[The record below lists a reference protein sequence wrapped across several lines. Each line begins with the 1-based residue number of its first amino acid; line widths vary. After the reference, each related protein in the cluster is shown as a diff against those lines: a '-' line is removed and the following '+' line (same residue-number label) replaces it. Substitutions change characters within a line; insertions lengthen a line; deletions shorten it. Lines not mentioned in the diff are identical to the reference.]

1 MSWILVIAYM
11 GWAVYS
17 GYQFLSG
24 RSVWLDQRTPANMAV
39 KIVLSFG
46 VGIFIGVFYLIY
58 MFLKWLGFMS
68 KITH

>member
-17 GYQFLSG
+17 GYLFLSG

-46 VGIFIGVFYLIY
+46 VGIFIGIFYLIY